1 MAQHGQEL
9 VLGAAPRLGL
19 GTGIPLCL
27 VEPRVLDRDGGL
39 RREPDHDALRVVRE
53 HPGLGV
59 PEEEPA
65 QDLAGAPP
73 HGDRQVAR
81 DRQAPHRRAAVR
93 HVPPVTRVLRHVVE
107 AYDALPRE
115 RGREERRVPRRAKLL
130 ECLLR
135 RTRERVEVVA
145 ALVVGRVVEEGPELG
160 TRQLRGRV
168 GEGLEQPLEVELGR
182 EDPPHRVEGHQ
193 LA

>member
-115 RGREERRVPRRAKLL
+115 RGREERRVPRRAELYRWPGIKETLDLQKIKSGYYGQLNVNPTGIVPLGPNLDHL
-130 ECLLR
+130 ELPHDRNRLR
-135 RTRERVEVVA
+135 A
-145 ALVVGRVVEEGPELG
+145 A
-160 TRQLRGRV
+160 
-168 GEGLEQPLEVELGR
+168 
-182 EDPPHRVEGHQ
+182 
-193 LA
+193 A